1 MVEVVQEAP
10 ALADVSLQR
19 GVRLGGGDEEAELG
33 LIHGRSVLG
42 GEQVHRVLDGD
53 LDRAWGLS
61 DGSRKEAV
69 SAGARAE
76 AGARGN
82 KGGRA
87 RGREPVA
94 LRGTV
99 GRVARPRT
107 SAKARSGGRARRGEV
122 ASVERAPSCS
132 KPKSMAT
139 GMSSRPSLS
148 TGSSW
153 IRAMLPPTRDSK
165 ATNRRRRARRVIF
178 RSRAWR
184 WRRTQCR
191 DRTRPRG
198 KRPGGSDARHFLR
211 PNAHT
216 RRSKSIG
223 ARELRPHSTRVSR
236 RVRPTGHHAEPVRT
250 CPLPLEGGTSARVT
264 TSGSCVCP
272 NRFGANPRQETE
284 DAARPSPHARAERRA
299 RERSTRVD

>member
-1 MVEVVQEAP
+1 MKKPSLVLSTGGAFSVVNRCTGCLMEISIEP
-10 ALADVSLQR
+10 GNYRTGR
-19 GVRLGGGDEEAELG
+19 GRKPSARERVR
-33 LIHGRSVLG
+33 R
-42 GEQVHRVLDGD
+42 R
-53 LDRAWGLS
+53 
-61 DGSRKEAV
+61 
-69 SAGARAE
+69 ARAE
-76 AGARGN
+76 TKAEE
-82 KGGRA
+82 RA
-87 RGREPVA
+87 VENRSRY
-94 LRGTV
+94 V
-99 GRVARPRT
+99 GQLDASRDLARP
-107 SAKARSGGRARRGEV
+107 AKGQSGGRARRGEV

-184 WRRTQCR
+184 WRQTQCR

-198 KRPGGSDARHFLR
+198 KKRIRRSSFLR

-216 RRSKSIG
+216 RRSNSIG
-223 ARELRPHSTRVSR
+223 AREPRPHSTRVSR
-236 RVRPTGHHAEPVRT
+236 AGRCPTDQITEPVRT

-284 DAARPSPHARAERRA
+284 DAARPSPRTRGAPSARAIDPRRL
-299 RERSTRVD
+299 T

>member
-1 MVEVVQEAP
+1 MKKPSLVLSTGGAFSVVNRCTGCLMEISIEP
-10 ALADVSLQR
+10 GNYRTGR
-19 GVRLGGGDEEAELG
+19 GRKPSARERVR
-33 LIHGRSVLG
+33 R
-42 GEQVHRVLDGD
+42 R
-53 LDRAWGLS
+53 
-61 DGSRKEAV
+61 
-69 SAGARAE
+69 ARAE
-76 AGARGN
+76 TKAEE
-82 KGGRA
+82 RA
-87 RGREPVA
+87 VENRSRC
-94 LRGTV
+94 V
-99 GRVARPRT
+99 GQLDASRDLARP
-107 SAKARSGGRARRGEV
+107 AKGQSGGRARRGEV

-198 KRPGGSDARHFLR
+198 KRQGGSDARHFSDR
-211 PNAHT
+211 MPIRGDQTQSA
-216 RRSKSIG
+216 
-223 ARELRPHSTRVSR
+223 RVSR
-236 RVRPTGHHAEPVRT
+236 ARIRHASHGCPTDQITEPVRT

-284 DAARPSPHARAERRA
+284 DAARPSPRTRGAPSARAIDPRRL
-299 RERSTRVD
+299 T